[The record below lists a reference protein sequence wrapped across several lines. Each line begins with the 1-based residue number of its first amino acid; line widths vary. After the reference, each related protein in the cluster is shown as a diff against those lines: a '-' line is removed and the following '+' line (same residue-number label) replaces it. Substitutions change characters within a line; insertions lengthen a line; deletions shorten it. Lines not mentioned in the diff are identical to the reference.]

1 MVFNW
6 NKWFSYLLNFLFG
19 TRFTA
24 KFGDVISRNRI
35 VFG

>member
-6 NKWFSYLLNFLFG
+6 DKWFSYLLNFLFE
-19 TRFTA
+19 TRLNA

-35 VFG
+35 VLG